1 MINQILLY
9 LGSAVPLFWGIAH
22 LFPTKSVVRGFG
34 DISLDNQR
42 IITMEWIIEGVSL
55 IFIGVIVSLVTYID
69 HTAVISKTIYRAS
82 FIMLNTLSLISL
94 MTGFK
99 VRFLPFKLCPVIFT
113 TSSVLILL
121 GIYL

>member
-1 MINQILLY
+1 MINQVLLY
-9 LGSAVPLFWGIAH
+9 LGAAFPLFWGIVH

-42 IITMEWIIEGVSL
+42 IIAMEWIIEGAAL

-69 HTAVISKTIYRAS
+69 HTAVISKTVYWAS
-82 FIMLNTLSLISL
+82 FVMLNTLSLISL

-99 VRFLPFKLCPVIFT
+99 VRFLPFRLCPVIFT
-113 TSSVLILL
+113 SSSILILL
-121 GIYL
+121 GITL